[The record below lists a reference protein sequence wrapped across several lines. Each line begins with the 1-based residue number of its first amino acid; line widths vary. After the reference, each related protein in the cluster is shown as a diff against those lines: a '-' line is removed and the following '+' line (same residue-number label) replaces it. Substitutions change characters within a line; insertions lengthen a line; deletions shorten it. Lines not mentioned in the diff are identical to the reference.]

1 MPVKILDRA
10 VGIETRLTLWY
21 VREVT
26 VDTLPWLYDRL
37 ILLNSAIAFP
47 GYITYHH
54 PISLDVAKEI
64 VKEFASSGKIIESYI
79 GHQSTASLLS
89 RLLGIEVKVNRD
101 MAEVDLDTIALVF
114 RLRKRLPKPEE
125 VSDISEDDIEVGLL
139 TFGVE
144 HLP

>member
-1 MPVKILDRA
+1 MPVKILDRYF
-10 VGIETRLTLWY
+10 TQDKSPTLWY

-37 ILLNSAIAFP
+37 ILLNAAVAFP
-47 GYITYHH
+47 GYITYHY
-54 PISLDVAKEI
+54 PISLDVAKAVVE
-64 VKEFASSGKIIESYI
+64 EFKSSGKIIESYI
-79 GHQSTASLLS
+79 GHQSTANLLS
-89 RLLGIEVKVNRD
+89 RLLGIEVKVNRA

-114 RLRKRLPKPEE
+114 KLRKRLPKPGE
-125 VSDISEDDIEVGLL
+125 VDIISEDDIEVGLL